1 MAVALIS
8 YDDTDAAAFAASR
21 ELPRSGL
28 DRWRHAVG
36 QHLRRRA
43 GTTVLDLGAGTG
55 AWAGAFTDWFGVR
68 VVGVEPAE
76 AMRSRAA
83 HRPLLAGDAA
93 ALPLRDSTLD
103 AAWLSTM
110 IHHVPDLDAAARE
123 LRRVLRPG
131 APVLIR
137 SPFPGRHQRIA
148 LFRWF
153 PEAVRV
159 LRRYPDLAR
168 VRSAFAA
175 AGFPVSSV
183 EPVAQTTAASLAE
196 LAERLERRAHTP
208 LQLITDEEYADGLA
222 RLRAAARAASGPVVD
237 HLDLLVLR

>member
-1 MAVALIS
+1 MALIP
-8 YDDTDAAAFAASR
+8 YDDTDAAAFAATR

-28 DRWRHAVG
+28 ERWRHAVQ
-36 QHLRRRA
+36 QHLRPRPGA
-43 GTTVLDLGAGTG
+43 TVLDVGAGTG
-55 AWAGAFTDWFGVR
+55 AWATAFTDWFGVR
-68 VVGVEPAE
+68 VVGVEPAG
-76 AMRSRAA
+76 AMRSRAT
-83 HRPLLAGDAA
+83 HRPLLAGDAV
-93 ALPLRDSTLD
+93 ALPLRDGTAD

-110 IHHVPDLDAAARE
+110 IHHVTDLDAAARE

-137 SPFPGRHQRIA
+137 SPFPGRHHRIT

-159 LRRYPDLAR
+159 LDTYPGLAR
-168 VRSAFAA
+168 VRATFAA
-175 AGFPVSSV
+175 AGFTVSTV

-196 LAERLERRAHTP
+196 VAERLDRRAHTP
-208 LQLITDEEYADGLA
+208 LQLITDEEYAAGLA
-222 RLRAAARAASGPVVD
+222 RLRAAAADAVTGPVVD

>member
-1 MAVALIS
+1 MALIS
-8 YDDTDAAAFAASR
+8 YDDADAAAFAAGR
-21 ELPRSGL
+21 ELARSGL
-28 DRWRHAVG
+28 DRWRHAIG
-36 QHLRRRA
+36 QHLRPRA

-55 AWAGAFTDWFGVR
+55 AWASAFTDWFGAR

-83 HRPLLAGDAA
+83 HRPLLAGDAV
-93 ALPLRDSTLD
+93 ALPLRGSTMD

-153 PEAVRV
+153 PEAVGV
-159 LRRYPDLAR
+159 LRRYPDLVG

-175 AGFPVSSV
+175 AGFTVSSV
-183 EPVAQTTAASLAE
+183 EPVAQTTASSLAE

-208 LQLITDEEYADGLA
+208 LQLITDEEYAAGLA
-222 RLRAAARAASGPVVD
+222 RLRAAAREETGPVVD

>member
-1 MAVALIS
+1 MALIS
-8 YDDTDAAAFAASR
+8 YDDADAAAFAATR

-28 DRWRHAVG
+28 DRWRHAVQ
-36 QHLRRRA
+36 QHLRPRT
-43 GTTVLDLGAGTG
+43 GTTLLDLGAGTG
-55 AWAGAFTDWFGVR
+55 AWATAFTEWFGAR
-68 VVGVEPAE
+68 VVGVEPAG
-76 AMRSRAA
+76 AMRSRAS
-83 HRPLLAGDAA
+83 HRPLLAGDAV
-93 ALPLRDSTLD
+93 ALPLRDSVAD

-110 IHHVPDLDAAARE
+110 VHHIPDLDAAARE

-137 SPFPGRHQRIA
+137 SPFPGRHQRIT

-159 LRRYPDLAR
+159 LETYPDLAR
-168 VRSAFAA
+168 VRAAFAT
-175 AGFPVSSV
+175 AGFTVSTV

-196 LAERLERRAHTP
+196 FAERLDRRAHTP
-208 LQLITDEEYADGLA
+208 LQSITDEEYADGLA
-222 RLRAAARAASGPVVD
+222 RLRAAADRASGPVVD

>member
-1 MAVALIS
+1 MALIS
-8 YDDTDAAAFAASR
+8 FDDTDAAAFAATR
-21 ELPRSGL
+21 ELPRNGL

-36 QHLRRRA
+36 QHLRPRA
-43 GTTVLDLGAGTG
+43 GMTVLDLGAGTG
-55 AWAGAFTDWFGVR
+55 AWAAAFTDWFGVR

-76 AMRSRAA
+76 AMRSRTT
-83 HRPLLAGDAA
+83 HRPLVAGDAVA
-93 ALPLRDSTLD
+93 VPLRDATVD

-110 IHHVPDLDAAARE
+110 IHHIPDLDAAARE

-137 SPFPGRHQRIA
+137 SPFPGRHHRIA
-148 LFRWF
+148 LFHWF

-159 LRRYPDLAR
+159 LERYPDVAR

-183 EPVAQTTAASLAE
+183 EPVAQTTAASLAQY
-196 LAERLERRAHTP
+196 AQRLDRRAHTP
-208 LQLITDEEYADGLA
+208 LQLITDDEYAAGVA
-222 RLRAAARAASGPVVD
+222 RLAVAARDDSGPVVD

>member
-8 YDDTDAAAFAASR
+8 YDDTDSAAFAATR

-28 DRWRHAVG
+28 DRWRHAVQ
-36 QHLRRRA
+36 QHLRPRT
-43 GTTVLDLGAGTG
+43 GTTLLDVGAGTG
-55 AWAGAFTDWFGVR
+55 AWAAAFTDWFGAR

-76 AMRSRAA
+76 AMRSRAT
-83 HRPLLAGDAA
+83 HRPLLGGDAV
-93 ALPLRDSTLD
+93 ALPLRDSTAD

-110 IHHVPDLDAAARE
+110 VHHLGDLDAAARE

-159 LRRYPDLAR
+159 LETYPDLAR
-168 VRSAFAA
+168 VRAVFAT
-175 AGFPVSSV
+175 AGFTVSTV

-196 LAERLERRAHTP
+196 FAERLDRRAHTP
-208 LQLITDEEYADGLA
+208 LQLITDEEYAGGLA
-222 RLRAAARAASGPVVD
+222 RLRAAAGAATGPVVD

>member
-1 MAVALIS
+1 MALIS
-8 YDDTDAAAFAASR
+8 YDDADAAAFAAGR
-21 ELPRSGL
+21 ELARSGL

-36 QHLRRRA
+36 RHLRLRP
-43 GTTVLDLGAGTG
+43 GITVLDLGAGTG
-55 AWAGAFTDWFGVR
+55 AWASAFTDWFGAR
-68 VVGVEPAE
+68 VVGVEPAA

-93 ALPLRDSTLD
+93 ALPLRDSTMD

-168 VRSAFAA
+168 VRSVFAA
-175 AGFPVSSV
+175 AGFAVSSV
-183 EPVAQTTAASLAE
+183 EPVAQTTAGSLAE

-208 LQLITDEEYADGLA
+208 LQLITDEEYAAGLA
-222 RLRAAARAASGPVVD
+222 RLRAAAREETGPVVD